1 MSASESNSRPNWDC
15 FFAMRASHR
24 QENRIGTQTE
34 SAESRPG
41 LARTPRARS
50 YLKIHVSAKN
60 PLGEVARSQQVRQ
73 KIDADAPVIERQ
85 NFRWPRVRFRPG
97 ADVIFFWQ

>member
-15 FFAMRASHR
+15 FFAMRGSHP

-41 LARTPRARS
+41 LARTHRALVLEKS
-50 YLKIHVSAKN
+50 TSAQRTA
-60 PLGEVARSQQVRQ
+60 GEVARSQQVRQ